1 MTYVLLINVHIFKNW
16 YHCPVMADDDPAP
29 PPANEDQP
37 NNRPPQISQ
46 WINTGQVTPTR
57 DAVVM
62 RVPRIIPTR
71 SVSTYSFHEVREPQK
86 VRAAPFPTIPTKV
99 EVLAAKA
106 ETEQEIQR
114 LRAELSLLQHERASF
129 NRTAH
134 AFNPEEA
141 IAGVHEYRGLLI
153 TEKTVSSVIM
163 ENKSRKSDATEMWTL
178 ADQPSFRT
186 VLELPGYRR
195 TISSQRRN
203 LVPLF
208 HSQLTERV
216 FVDEH
221 ARELAL
227 RYKEK
232 RERWLEKVDM
242 VTEYSAKTDMKSDVW
257 PPEFTMDTPKIEDSA
272 RLKWV
277 ARDQPMYLS
286 PRDRRSECYYDMNR
300 FVEDPRREHDEYR
313 ARLHWSNDERQI
325 FIEIYRKNPKNF
337 RKIADA
343 LPEKTHKDVIEFYYL
358 NRYALCLKENEGMAR
373 KRGGRKKVISEGST
387 KKNY

>member
-1 MTYVLLINVHIFKNW
+1 
-16 YHCPVMADDDPAP
+16 MADDERAP
-29 PPANEDQP
+29 QP
-37 NNRPPQISQ
+37 SNGGQTSERPQPPQVQGSP
-46 WINTGQVTPTR
+46 WLTAGQATPAR
-57 DAVVM
+57 DAAVR
-62 RVPRIIPTR
+62 RVPRIIPIR
-71 SVSTYSFHEVREPQK
+71 SVSTYSFNDAKEPQK
-86 VRAAPFPTIPTKV
+86 VRAAPFPTIPTKI

-114 LRAELSLLQHERASF
+114 LRSDLSLLQHEKASF

-153 TEKTVSSVIM
+153 TDKTVSSVIM
-163 ENKSRKSDATEMWTL
+163 ENMSRKSDAVGMWTL
-178 ADQPSFRT
+178 AGEPSFRT

-195 TISSQRRN
+195 TISNQKKN

-227 RYKEK
+227 VYKQK
-232 RERWLEKVDM
+232 HDNWVRERDM
-242 VTEYSAKTDMKSDVW
+242 LTEYSVKTDMKSDVW
-257 PPEFTMDTPKIEDSA
+257 PPEFTMDTQQIDDAA

-286 PRDRRSECYYDMNR
+286 SKDRRSECYYDMNR
-300 FVEDPRREHDEYR
+300 FVEDPKREHDEFR
-313 ARLHWSNDERQI
+313 ARLHWSNDERQT
-325 FIEIYRKNPKNF
+325 FVEVYRKNPKDF

-343 LPEKTHKDVIEFYYL
+343 LPEKTTKDVIEFYYL
-358 NRYALCLKENEGMAR
+358 NRYTLCLKENEGLAR